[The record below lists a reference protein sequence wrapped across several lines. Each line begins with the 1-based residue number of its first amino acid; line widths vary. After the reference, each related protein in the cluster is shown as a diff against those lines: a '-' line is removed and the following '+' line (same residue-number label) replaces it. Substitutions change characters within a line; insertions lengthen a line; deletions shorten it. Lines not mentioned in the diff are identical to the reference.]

1 MRAFNRILAVLL
13 AIAIAVAGVL
23 TDDEAIALAN
33 ASSFGLGGSIFCS
46 DLTRARRVADRIE
59 SGMVW
64 INHPTSSQAD
74 LPFGGVKRSGF
85 GRELSHLGMFEFT
98 NKKLIRTFPAK
109 TAPGKVAG

>member
-1 MRAFNRILAVLL
+1 
-13 AIAIAVAGVL
+13 
-23 TDDEAIALAN
+23 
-33 ASSFGLGGSIFCS
+33 
-46 DLTRARRVADRIE
+46 
-59 SGMVW
+59 MVW